1 MVYKTNF
8 VVVVKCN
15 GKVLREKDEFVTLP
29 FGSEYSLLLKNLES
43 RRSNVDISI
52 DGQDVLNGSSLII
65 EPNSETE
72 IKGFL
77 KGSTAKNRFKFIKKT
92 KEIQEHR
99 GDKIDD
105 GIIRVE
111 FAFEKKKPI
120 ISKQIIHEEHH
131 HHHDYHQWGWSIPWW
146 DYRLFSHTYNDG
158 NKTGDVQ
165 TLYSSCES
173 QVRCCSGE
181 SNDDSGQTED
191 ICVSESSV
199 PQDDEGITVKGSE
212 INQCFQNTW
221 IGELDP
227 SEVII
232 LRLKG
237 TTNSGEKVSEPIT
250 VKTKVKCS
258 TCGKKSSS
266 NVKFCSNCGTFLE

>member
-43 RRSNVDISI
+43 RRSNVNISI
-52 DGQDVLNGSSLII
+52 DGQDVLDGASIII
-65 EPNSETE
+65 EPNSKTE

-77 KGSTAKNRFKFIKKT
+77 KGSNAKNKFKFINKT
-92 KEIQEHR
+92 KEIQDHR

-111 FAFEKKKPI
+111 FAFEKKPI
-120 ISKQIIHEEHH
+120 ISQKHIIHEEHH
-131 HHHDYHQWGWSIPWW
+131 HHHDHTIWGWQKPWW
-146 DYRLFSHTYNDG
+146 DYRNFTFTNNDNNDN
-158 NKTGDVQ
+158 NKSGDVQ
-165 TLYSSCES
+165 TFYSSSDC
-173 QVRCCSGE
+173 QVRSCSSSPG
-181 SNDDSGQTED
+181 SDDVLS
-191 ICVSESSV
+191 CSA
-199 PQDDEGITVKGSE
+199 PQEDEGITVKGSE

-227 SEVII
+227 SDIII

-237 TTNSGEKVSEPIT
+237 TSSSGKKVDKPIT
-250 VKTKVKCS
+250 VKTKLTCS
-258 TCGKKSSS
+258 TCGKKSKSG
-266 NVKFCSNCGTFLE
+266 VKFCSNCGTFLE